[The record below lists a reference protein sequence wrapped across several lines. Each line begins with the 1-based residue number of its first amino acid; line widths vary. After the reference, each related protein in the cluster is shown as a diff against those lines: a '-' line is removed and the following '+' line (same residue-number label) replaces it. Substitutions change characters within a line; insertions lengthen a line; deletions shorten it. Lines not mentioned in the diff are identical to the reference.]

1 MEWTV
6 RELIEEISTIKA
18 IKVLNLQCKE
28 YSDKNMDIDSLCYK
42 RIKELEAKLKE
53 IE

>member
-6 RELIEEISTIKA
+6 RELIEEIARIKS
-18 IKVLNLQCKE
+18 IRVLNLQCKE
-28 YSDKNMDIDSLCYK
+28 YSDKNSEIDSLCYK